1 MKIKKLNES
10 MNPSL
15 SSRIFGAKGKQLK
28 SQFSESINLNDLTDH
43 VKESMN
49 EASQGFQKEFYNG
62 YVILRNRA
70 GDGWDIYS
78 YDGTPERVTKV
89 YLEDEGFASLQA
101 AKDEIDKW
109 YTTNESIEETKESD
123 DLISVEQ
130 EFDSAATSINSNK
143 LPAVYSMVK
152 FNPGDVVVDYGG
164 GKFDNAVNYLKDQD
178 VTLLV
183 YDPYNRSAEHNKEV
197 LRVLREH
204 GGADAAIN
212 SNVLNVI
219 KEPEARNAVLQNI
232 KKITKKGAPIYITVY
247 EGTGKGNEGPTGS
260 GYQLNRKTADYMD
273 EIGQV
278 FSNLSRKEKLITAI
292 NEAYE
297 GKDAHNE
304 KVTLYYDDLEVQVGH
319 GDGNGYYDWGIGG
332 WLPDGDDRTITVSYE
347 YNVDKNRVLD
357 HIDYLIYK
365 EDPDFTDKFETDEEY
380 EKYLE
385 DNFDD
390 LFDKYEEK
398 ILDKFRDDAKAHAEE
413 NGNFN
418 ESLKEASTSDKIL
431 YVIKDK
437 NGNQLSAPNPDDS
450 ELWDRV
456 ESMEAHGRRGLSVVA
471 YVNKPKGPYI
481 RLSDPQAYVDEL
493 DFAGAVEINGDKVY
507 ADEETL
513 RQLANA
519 ILAEYGWKVKI
530 NETQPITEAYEGTY
544 SDKFRA
550 LAKKYHEDAPT
561 KDALLVLTNNII
573 RYCPEEDLKDLW
585 AKYSKYYEKDLN
597 ESVTEASED
606 IISGPASGM
615 AAVMSNLIKDEYDA
629 IDGYNSAIVTAEA
642 QGYEDAVRV
651 LAEIQAEENIHVG
664 QLQEI
669 MKLFDPNAD
678 KVEDGRVEGEEQLAN
693 PVAAE

>member
-10 MNPSL
+10 MSSSR

-28 SQFSESINLNDLTDH
+28 SQFSENKKL
-43 VKESMN
+43 
-49 EASQGFQKEFYNG
+49 
-62 YVILRNRA
+62 
-70 GDGWDIYS
+70 
-78 YDGTPERVTKV
+78 
-89 YLEDEGFASLQA
+89 
-101 AKDEIDKW
+101 
-109 YTTNESIEETKESD
+109 EETEKAD

-164 GKFDNAVNYLKDQD
+164 GKFDNAINYLKDQG

-247 EGTGKGNEGPTGS
+247 GGTGEGNEGPTRS

-278 FSNLSRKEKLITAI
+278 FSNLTRKGKLITAI

-304 KVTLYYDDLEVQVGH
+304 KVTLYYNDLEVQVGH
-319 GDGNGYYDWGIGG
+319 GDGSGYYDRRSGC
-332 WLPDGDDRTITVSYE
+332 WLPDGDDRVIEVDYE
-347 YNVDKNRVLD
+347 YDVDKDDVID

-365 EDPDFTDKFETDEEY
+365 EDPNFIDKFETDEEY
-380 EKYLE
+380 YKYLE
-385 DNFDD
+385 DNFDE

-398 ILDKFRDDAKAHAEE
+398 ILDKFRDAATDHAQEHSD
-413 NGNFN
+413 FD
-418 ESLKEASTSDKIL
+418 ESLKEASTSDNIL
-431 YVIKDK
+431 YVNDADAGDYTLAESHLKGDYNIEDYREELQAYIDK
-437 NGNQLSAPNPDDS
+437 ETGKPQKFFVDITFD
-450 ELWDRV
+450 
-456 ESMEAHGRRGLSVVA
+456 GRLVISIDWGDWKHEHRYADFLVKKFFMDKGLSIGTE
-471 YVNKPKGPYI
+471 VNVTEDNGSDTYSADHYYEI
-481 RLSDPQAYVDEL
+481 DDIALS
-493 DFAGAVEINGDKVY
+493 GRDKV
-507 ADEETL
+507 EESVDTVT
-513 RQLANA
+513 RPA
-519 ILAEYGWKVKI
+519 
-530 NETQPITEAYEGTY
+530 TEAYEGTY

-550 LAKKYHEDAPT
+550 LAKKYNEDAST

-585 AKYSKYYEKDLN
+585 AKYSRYYEKDLN
-597 ESVTEASED
+597 ESVTETSED
-606 IISGPASGM
+606 IINGPASGM

-642 QGYEDAVRV
+642 EGYEDAVRV

-693 PVAAE
+693 PAAAE